1 MCQGRHLD
9 WKKFH
14 FAASAK
20 AFGHGSIDPRDGN
33 TTENMHQ
40 TFIRTLQGNAL
51 NSLIEA
57 MMENLQYVMLQS
69 STSKLHSNNWVSD
82 GLYAFC
88 CRVMFESGFLTLF
101 GTEFNSTQDKNLSQ
115 QETQRALILNTLEN
129 FKDFDKIFPALVAG
143 VPIHVF
149 KSAHNAREKLAEALL
164 HENLRKRNNI
174 SELITLRMFLNDTL
188 STFDDKEK
196 AKTHLAVLWASQA
209 NTIPATFWSLFYL
222 IRSPEAMK
230 AATEEVQKTLG
241 NAGEKIDLHLPSISL
256 NRKQLD
262 NMPVLDSIIKEAMR
276 LSSAS
281 MTVRVAK
288 EDFTLHLD
296 NDSYN
301 IRKDDI
307 VALYPQ
313 LLHFDPDIYADP
325 LTFKYDRYLNENGEE
340 KTIFYRNGI
349 EGLILQPLLMRV
361 TPSRK
366 RSHKELSAISKLHIQ
381 ANIPLQ
387 LVKVISRYLGLSP
400 KSALDFPSA
409 SLLTSLFILS
419 IPGQRKRKDSAIC
432 NYLLS
437 IFCLILFTHFS
448 FSKENW

>member
-1 MCQGRHLD
+1 MLLFLVYSGT
-9 WKKFH
+9 KKE
-14 FAASAK
+14 

-69 STSKLHSNNWVSD
+69 STSKLHSNNWVRD

-115 QETQRALILNTLEN
+115 RETQRALILNALEN
-129 FKDFDKIFPALVAG
+129 FKEFDKIFPVLVAG
-143 VPIHVF
+143 MPIHVF

-164 HENLRKRNNI
+164 HENLRKRSNI

-230 AATEEVQKTLG
+230 AAIEEVQKTLG
-241 NAGEKIDLHLPSISL
+241 NAGEKINLDGKCISL

-313 LLHFDPDIYADP
+313 LLHFDPEIYANP
-325 LTFKYDRYLNENGEE
+325 LTFKYDRYLDENREE
-340 KTIFYRNGI
+340 KTIFYRNGHKLKYYYMPFGSGTAKCPGRLFAVHEIKQFLTLVLSYFEI
-349 EGLILQPLLMRV
+349 ELLDSNVPCPSLDQSRAGLGILQPTNDIHFKYRL
-361 TPSRK
+361 K
-366 RSHKELSAISKLHIQ
+366 
-381 ANIPLQ
+381 
-387 LVKVISRYLGLSP
+387 
-400 KSALDFPSA
+400 
-409 SLLTSLFILS
+409 
-419 IPGQRKRKDSAIC
+419 
-432 NYLLS
+432 
-437 IFCLILFTHFS
+437 CL
-448 FSKENW
+448 